1 MCGLECSETEVC
13 RYERENCEYKC
24 YILPEIKIWASVGA
38 VAGVVIIGLIVFF
51 VVRHLSKSQ
60 VKNTM
65 NVEKQL
71 EYEVPYQY
79 TMDRNATQNEAMNI
93 ENEDTY
99 EAYNSAEYET
109 YEEMYAEPYADNK
122 NRT

>member
-1 MCGLECSETEVC
+1 MCDLECSETEEC

-24 YILPEIKIWASVGA
+24 YNPAEIKIWASVGA
-38 VAGVVIIGLIVFF
+38 VAGLVIIGSIVFF

-65 NVEKQL
+65 NVEIQL

-79 TMDRNATQNEAMNI
+79 TMDRNVTQNEAVDI
-93 ENEDTY
+93 ENEDNY
-99 EAYNSAEYET
+99 EDTYNSAEYEK
-109 YEEMYAEPYADNK
+109 YGEM
-122 NRT
+122 

>member
-1 MCGLECSETEVC
+1 MLHPAGNKDLGFRGCSCRCGHH
-13 RYERENCEYKC
+13 
-24 YILPEIKIWASVGA
+24 W
-38 VAGVVIIGLIVFF
+38 LIVFF

>member
-1 MCGLECSETEVC
+1 MCGLECSEIEVC

>member
-1 MCGLECSETEVC
+1 MCGLECSENELC

-65 NVEKQL
+65 NIEKQL

-79 TMDRNATQNEAMNI
+79 TMNRNATQNEAVNI

-99 EAYNSAEYET
+99 EAYNSAEYDT
-109 YEEMYAEPYADNK
+109 YEEMYAEPYAVNK